1 MITKEYDNYLANIQA
16 QRIYKKILKLHE
28 HVNKYPDLIMI
39 EEILKDVSN
48 IRESFDF
55 FCDIIHLMDNPELD
69 VIDPNRS

>member
-1 MITKEYDNYLANIQA
+1 MITKEYDNHLANIQA

-28 HVNKYPDLIMI
+28 QVAKYPELLPVLEDI
-39 EEILKDVSN
+39 SN

-69 VIDPNRS
+69 VIDLNRS